1 MRFEIFAKKM
11 DEPMDDMCVVD
22 STQPEIGN
30 EQPKIT
36 NSNPLL
42 RPGSMV
48 MMTIT
53 AEDYET
59 FYWPK
64 LERAINQLLT
74 MTPGQYIP
82 ISYEQMYSCVY
93 KCVCKQFSERLYQ
106 DLLQYMSSHL
116 SSISVDLQNLVLSQT
131 PSLFIEKFS
140 FILNQYIQALGGIVP
155 IFNYMNRFY
164 VETKLKTDL
173 NEELLKLFR
182 TSVVDTHISF
192 LLSLLEEANTQPFSV
207 PPPTMSCLIKNL
219 HSLNPAYAKMRPHLF
234 SKFIPNIHP
243 PTNVAELDK
252 YVEETKLLQQEI
264 HSLPGFDVCDS
275 SSNRK
280 RPNEEDVK

>member
-1 MRFEIFAKKM
+1 M
-11 DEPMDDMCVVD
+11 DEPMEETCEVD
-22 STQPEIGN
+22 STQPDIEP
-30 EQPKIT
+30 EQAKPQPT
-36 NSNPLL
+36 NPLL

-53 AEDYET
+53 IEDYET
-59 FYWPK
+59 LYWPK
-64 LERAINQLLT
+64 LEQAINQLLT

-106 DLLQYMSSHL
+106 DLLNYMSSHL
-116 SSISVDLQNLVLSQT
+116 SSISQELHSLVRS
-131 PSLFIEKFS
+131 PNLFIEKFS
-140 FILNQYIQALGGIVP
+140 YILNQYIQALGGIVP

-182 TSVVDTHISF
+182 TNVVDTHITY
-192 LLSLLEEANTQPFSV
+192 LLSLLEEANAKPFTVS
-207 PPPTMSCLIKNL
+207 PPVMSCLIKNL
-219 HSLNPAYAKMRPHLF
+219 HSLNQEYAKMRPQLF
-234 SKFIPNIHP
+234 SRYIPNIHP
-243 PTNVAELDK
+243 PTHVSELDK

-264 HSLPGFDVCDS
+264 HSLPGFEVCDS
-275 SSNRK
+275 STSRK